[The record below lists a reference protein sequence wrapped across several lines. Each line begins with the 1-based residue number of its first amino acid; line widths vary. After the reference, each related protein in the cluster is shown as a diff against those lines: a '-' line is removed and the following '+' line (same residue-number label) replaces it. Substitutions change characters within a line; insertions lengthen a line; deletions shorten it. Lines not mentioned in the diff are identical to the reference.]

1 MLLSAAPRS
10 AGRSSSR
17 AGRPRSAAARDVTRG
32 EFRAAVTR
40 TLGLALALAAAVAHI
55 APAAAAGEG
64 MAEPASNDRIYVYQP
79 LLAILLSAASGGYY
93 AWRSDRAL
101 KARTARLDQEDEV
114 RNLEVA
120 RLAGKLPPDSTAVD
134 DALAEAER
142 LREVEVRER
151 ELFAFGEATPT
162 SLRTSWEVRLPRD
175 EREVF
180 MDGMPLTKIR
190 RSGGVAGKEEGDE
203 YVPPEWEDERAQI
216 FIIVVGTPLL
226 FWLLLTISTP

>member
-1 MLLSAAPRS
+1 M
-10 AGRSSSR
+10 
-17 AGRPRSAAARDVTRG
+17 
-32 EFRAAVTR
+32 
-40 TLGLALALAAAVAHI
+40 AAAVAHI